1 MFEAVVVL
9 CLSLAGETCRD
20 QLLPGYEAA
29 DVDACRARLESRP
42 PKLPEELFA
51 RDGPLCR
58 HAGESLEMV
67 EVSPGVFVHEGRVET
82 PDGSNRGD
90 VANLGFVVGEDSVAA
105 IDTGS
110 ARWIG
115 EALWRSVRERTDKPV
130 SHVILTHVHPD
141 HSLGASPLAES
152 GALVVGHASLPRALA
167 DRRGNYLDSM
177 SLLIGEAAFLGT
189 EIPQVDVAVESEVEI
204 DIGGREL
211 RLRAWPAA
219 HSNTDLTVLDVES
232 GTLFAGD
239 LVFHRHAPAL
249 DGGLAGWRRALDELA
264 GMKLSGLV
272 PGHGDALLDWP
283 EGASDLRRYLHA
295 LESDARAAIAEG
307 LRIGDAIGEIAA
319 DEAQKW
325 ELFREFN
332 PRNATVAY
340 TELEW
345 E

>member
-1 MFEAVVVL
+1 MFEAVAVL
-9 CLSLAGETCRD
+9 CLSLAGETCRS
-20 QLLPGYEAA
+20 QLLPGYEAEEI
-29 DVDACRARLESRP
+29 DSCRALLESRP
-42 PKLPEELFA
+42 PKLPEGLVA
-51 RDGPLCR
+51 RDGPFCQLP
-58 HAGESLEMV
+58 GEALQVV
-67 EVSPGVFVHEGRVET
+67 EVAPGVFVHEGRVET

-90 VANLGFVVGEDSVAA
+90 VANLGFVVGEDSVAV
-105 IDTGS
+105 IDSGS

-141 HSLGASPLAES
+141 HSLGATPLAES

-167 DRRGNYLDSM
+167 DRRGNYLGSM
-177 SLLIGEAAFLGT
+177 SLLIGEAVFLGT
-189 EIPQVDVAVESEVEI
+189 EIPQVNVAVENDMEI
-204 DIGGREL
+204 DLGNRAL
-211 RLRAWPAA
+211 RLRPWPAA
-219 HSNTDLTVLDVES
+219 HSNTDLTVLDVDS

-249 DGGLAGWRRALDELA
+249 DGGLAGWRRALEELA

-283 EGASDLRRYLHA
+283 EGARDLRRYLHA
-295 LESDARAAIAEG
+295 LEEDARAAIAQG
-307 LRIGDAIGEIAA
+307 LRIGDAIGEIAD
-319 DEAQKW
+319 DEAGKW
-325 ELFREFN
+325 ELFQEFN
-332 PRNATVAY
+332 PRNATFAF

>member
-29 DVDACRARLESRP
+29 DADACRARLKSRP
-42 PKLPEELFA
+42 PKLPEGLVA
-51 RDGPLCR
+51 RDGPFCR
-58 HAGESLEMV
+58 TTGEALQVV
-67 EVSPGVFVHEGRVET
+67 EVAPGVFVHEGRIET

-90 VANLGFVVGEDSVAA
+90 VANLGFIVGEDSIAA
-105 IDTGS
+105 IDSGS

-177 SLLIGEAAFLGT
+177 SLLVGEAAFLGT
-189 EIPQVDVAVESEVEI
+189 EIPQVDVAVDGDLEI
-204 DIGGREL
+204 NLGDRAL

-249 DGGLAGWRRALDELA
+249 DGELAGWRRALDELA
-264 GMKLSGLV
+264 GMKFSGLV

-283 EGASDLRRYLHA
+283 EGSRDLLRYLHA

-319 DEAQKW
+319 DEAGRW
-325 ELFREFN
+325 ALFPEFN